1 MPFTK
6 FYKLLLVRNIIISL
20 SIIMNLIF
28 VIQEHMDYINKEFND
43 LVNDLFINGIIFMF
57 K

>member
-1 MPFTK
+1 MSFTK

>member
-43 LVNDLFINGIIFMF
+43 LVNDLLINDIIFMF

>member
-20 SIIMNLIF
+20 NIIMNLIF
-28 VIQEHMDYINKEFND
+28 VNQEHMDYINKVFID
-43 LVNDLFINGIIFMF
+43 LVNDLFINDIIFMF